1 MLMKSKSVSDFSKEE
16 TERIKRI
23 TGVDEFYPTPF
34 EVDRAVQIFKD
45 TLEARS
51 SDIKTGIN
59 SKETVIKLAIV
70 AVWKQARIYQH
81 KKESI

>member
-23 TGVDEFYPTPF
+23 AGVDEFYPTVL

-59 SKETVIKLAIV
+59 SKETVIKLAIA

-81 KKESI
+81 EKESI